1 MKFIKFNF
9 PSLLFASLFI
19 FFISAVFSTILVSQS
34 TTNANTIT
42 ISTKTTNPTFSISFN
57 ILPSNSGLIIFN
69 NIQYQTNNSNT
80 FILGNYPI
88 NAIPNSNFVFSNWS
102 SSNSANVSFENSSA
116 QNTIVAINGNAV
128 ITAILLPQITFITN
142 ITSLQIG
149 SNNFNSI
156 ISNTFNINN
165 SKLTPL
171 FNFTNININFTN
183 ISIQNRYK
191 SSLHNFANFIRLG
204 GSTSSNYNEG
214 LQFYRKGGNNKNIYI
229 PSLSYQL
236 IKSSNTTIISSFAN
250 SYLGSIS
257 INTIISQENN
267 NINIETFNLINNTQ
281 NPIVIP
287 NTSIIKGFLITPKI
301 P

>member
-1 MKFIKFNF
+1 
-9 PSLLFASLFI
+9 
-19 FFISAVFSTILVSQS
+19 
-34 TTNANTIT
+34 
-42 ISTKTTNPTFSISFN
+42 
-57 ILPSNSGLIIFN
+57 
-69 NIQYQTNNSNT
+69 
-80 FILGNYPI
+80 
-88 NAIPNSNFVFSNWS
+88 
-102 SSNSANVSFENSSA
+102 
-116 QNTIVAINGNAV
+116 
-128 ITAILLPQITFITN
+128 TAILLPQTTFITN

-301 P
+301 PINALKLSIIYN